1 MNITLNKI
9 KEHGLC
15 AGGWEKLPD
24 SLKHGSKTEQLLACF
39 ILYGYVSKA
48 LAKQVYGET
57 RLTQR
62 VSDLKITGLVVGR
75 DYAQNDNRGLPKATY
90 YLPQKSLPAS
100 QVRINE
106 LRVFRKAQPIDWE
119 AL

>member
-1 MNITLNKI
+1 MNRPGIGRRFEASPKSGNDVSETPRNVTLGGDISQSSHLFPKCNKI
-9 KEHGLC
+9 LT
-15 AGGWEKLPD
+15 D

-62 VSDLKITGLVVGR
+62 VSDLTIAGFVVGR
-75 DYAQNDNRGLPKATY
+75 NYAQNENRG
-90 YLPQKSLPAS
+90 
-100 QVRINE
+100 
-106 LRVFRKAQPIDWE
+106 
-119 AL
+119 